1 MFNATI
7 NFVSKELTA
16 KQRIQFKDTQ
26 DAIKIDKYLESN
38 PELILDVDY
47 YGTLQVQNDRSES
60 GSYEQYIIVTKD
72 GEKYTTG
79 SDAFLSAFEAIVS
92 EMKDSD
98 EEYAIR
104 VYRMPSKNREG
115 KYYLTCSII

>member
-7 NFVSKELTA
+7 NFVSKELTT

-38 PELILDVDY
+38 SELILDVDY

-72 GEKYTTG
+72 SEKYTTG

>member
-26 DAIKIDKYLESN
+26 DAVKIDKYLESN
-38 PELILDVDY
+38 PELILDVDH

-72 GEKYTTG
+72 GGKYTTG